1 MARAELRPETG
12 AFEQIEETILPSISI
27 MLDTLLDAA
36 SLGRPGVDADVYAG
50 ELRALAAQL
59 TSLTGEVEALA
70 PAPFYARPRST
81 SAA

>member
-1 MARAELRPETG
+1 
-12 AFEQIEETILPSISI
+12 

-36 SLGRPGVDADVYAG
+36 SLGRPGVDADIYAT

-70 PAPFYARPRST
+70 PASFYARPRST